1 MKDHVEIRNLSEYDA
16 FRVDRDQVLDL
27 KLWFKILTNAFNFG
41 TASPEKKTYIVLIFF
56 NQVCDNC
63 KVPSCTYHLKEA
75 EMKIAMFAQFKE
87 YDGNR

>member
-1 MKDHVEIRNLSEYDA
+1 M
-16 FRVDRDQVLDL
+16 DL
-27 KLWFKILTNAFNFG
+27 KLWFKIPTNAFNFG
-41 TASPEKKTYIVLIFF
+41 TASPEKKKKNIHSLNFF